1 MNFGDKLRVLIEE
14 QGITQKEL
22 ASHLN
27 IAPSTVSSYVQNT
40 REPDFA
46 TLKSFAKYFN
56 VSIDY
61 LLDCRTG
68 HANTRQEDELLRI
81 FRCLTDEQKEVCIE
95 QCKVF
100 IRLNNKQK
108 ETRKSSWLTS
118 KITDLNNINLH
129 FFQNLI
135 YLCIKNKLLL

>member
-61 LLDCRTG
+61 LLDCRTR
-68 HANTRQEDELLRI
+68 HANTHQEDELLRI
-81 FRCLTDEQKEVCIE
+81 FRCLTDEQTEVCIE

>member
-118 KITDLNNINLH
+118 KITDLNNTNLH

>member
-1 MNFGDKLRVLIEE
+1 MNFGNKIRTLIEE

-61 LLDCRTG
+61 LLDFRTG
-68 HANTRQEDELLRI
+68 HTNTCQEDELLRI
-81 FRCLTDEQKEVCIE
+81 FRCLTNEQKEVCIE
-95 QCKVF
+95 QCRVF
-100 IRLNNKQK
+100 LKLNKKQK
-108 ETRKSSWLTS
+108 EIRKTS
-118 KITDLNNINLH
+118 
-129 FFQNLI
+129 
-135 YLCIKNKLLL
+135 